1 MFRKRGKAE
10 GAGSVLRGMPFFE
23 GFDDAEL
30 DRVAEL
36 ADDVEADAGA
46 VLTEQGKP
54 GQECFIIRDGTANV
68 YVGGEHINTLG
79 PGTVVGEMAL
89 LSNRPRSATVVAE
102 TPMQLLVA
110 RHEGLPHA
118 PRRDAEGRSR
128 GDVDARRARSARRTC
143 TADERRAGY
152 SCAVPSR

>member
-10 GAGSVLRGMPFFE
+10 GAGSVLRGMPFFD

-30 DRVAEL
+30 DRVAAL

-46 VLTEQGKP
+46 ILTEQGKP
-54 GQECFIIRDGTANV
+54 GQECFIIRGGTANV

-89 LSNRPRSATVVAE
+89 ISNRPRSATVVAE
-102 TPMQLLVA
+102 TPMQLLS
-110 RHEGLPHA
+110 L
-118 PRRDAEGRSR
+118 D
-128 GDVDARRARSARRTC
+128 
-143 TADERRAGY
+143 TADFRTLLEELPKAGRAVMALLEERLRQANLN
-152 SCAVPSR
+152 S